1 MTSPRLALENARR
14 QRSLALLG
22 AAVSAFIAYVTHS
35 PLRRWIALGMLAM
48 FVVSALMATTKV
60 ARLQRTRPE

>member
-1 MTSPRLALENARR
+1 MARVVRQRQLALI
-14 QRSLALLG
+14 G

-48 FVVSALMATTKV
+48 FAVSALMATTKL
-60 ARLQRTRPE
+60 ARLQRIMRG